1 MNCTAPPALTEIE
14 LAMYLAGDAEPA
26 VSQHLVACPACR
38 TQATALAQQEQ
49 GLINQLYRSNCPTPA
64 ELRDYHLQLSNRAD
78 SSNVG
83 LHLARCPHC
92 TRELFDL
99 VTFMDPA
106 PATAPT
112 TLAAQVRLLVASL
125 VDLGGGVSALLGAR
139 GDEPTLQLYQVGDV
153 QIGLEIVADPSSG
166 RQQLNGMITGD
177 DLANLLVHLWRGD
190 QLLAT
195 AAVDPLLGDFHFT
208 NLPADQ
214 PAVEYELI
222 ISAQQ
227 TKIRLPPIRL
237 A

>member
-26 VSQHLVACPACR
+26 VNQHLVACPACR
-38 TQATALAQQEQ
+38 TQATVLAQQEQ

-64 ELRDYHLQLSNRAD
+64 ELRDYHLHLSTRAD

-99 VTFMDPA
+99 ATFLTPTTVSA
-106 PATAPT
+106 PAT
-112 TLAAQVRLLVASL
+112 LADQVRLLVAAL
-125 VDLGGGVSALLGAR
+125 VDLGGGLPALLGAR

-177 DLANLLVHLWRGD
+177 DLTNLLVHLWRGD
-190 QLLAT
+190 QLLTT